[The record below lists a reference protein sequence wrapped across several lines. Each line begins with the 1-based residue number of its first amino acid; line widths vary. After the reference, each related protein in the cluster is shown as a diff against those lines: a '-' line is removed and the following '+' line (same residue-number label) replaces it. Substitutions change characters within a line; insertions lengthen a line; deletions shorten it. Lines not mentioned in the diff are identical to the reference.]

1 MNNKTLKKI
10 FPEPPNNNFYGLK
23 CDLEGLWSIT
33 HPKEAEYISKK
44 IIEIMKTSNLN
55 ILDMTAGCG
64 GNMISFLK
72 YFNNV
77 TGIEINKERYE
88 MLKNNLTK
96 YNYNNYSLIN
106 DDCINYINNNN
117 NYNYNYDVYFLDPPW
132 GGPDYKKFD
141 NIHLYLSDKQLEDV
155 INILPKNKL
164 IILKI
169 PFNAVLNINININ
182 IIHEYNYNNV
192 KILFI
197 NKN

>member
-106 DDCINYINNNN
+106 DDCINYINN
-117 NYNYNYDVYFLDPPW
+117 YNYNYDVYFLDPPW

-141 NIHLYLSDKQLEDV
+141 NIHLYLSDKQLEEV

-169 PFNAVLNINININ
+169 PFNALLNININ

-197 NKN
+197 NKNI